1 MEISESNLL
10 VEAAESGNFA
20 AFCVFS
26 LLEGVNL
33 QKISDFESLYE
44 EIRENLP
51 ECEETQDSWFSLSE
65 FFDFCSKQNNT
76 VPLFEIASMA
86 TRLKLR
92 RAAKRTSKV
101 RARKRKIRE
110 RLRKNKTQ
118 LKKRAYNQV
127 KTELRRRLTG
137 GKPWSSLSLS
147 TRARIDSII
156 SKRKPMLNRMVK
168 QRTQKMPAQESQ
180 RLRKL
185 SMRESISYFCKYLM
199 EEQTR
204 QEKRLGARERKQRF
218 DQRNEQDPARFF
230 KRVRVAKDPDGNT
243 KLIEVDSE
251 KEGYHTG
258 VKALKSAQ
266 EAEKFCS
273 QAAKGEIE
281 FDQTDTSKKLCGD
294 IEKVKSKSST
304 RKNKSMNDTNTTQI
318 PSTGAVAPPSPPS
331 PNGLAAP
338 AGATER
344 FNVTATNMLIIESPE
359 QLEKF
364 KTSLPEAQQAYRS
377 GKVGAEVTPE
387 QQQALTFI
395 RDKFEEYG
403 LNDKEIETALDKDA
417 AIGIAF
423 EAASRI
429 NQKKINNSDRTLASY
444 YSVAVG
450 TQRYK
455 TTADGV
461 DGTGKPDLLFIPM
474 EKINPDGNMD
484 SKEIIQALQ
493 KWQKEYGDLLKKKK
507 KTSEDKKK
515 LAEMQSGIVKVSQ
528 KTGQAQT
535 MSGAVSESG
544 DATVLFQKALK
555 SKAVPEE
562 TKSIIRTFLEK
573 TKELNRII
581 TLGTLE
587 QSAEIS
593 GSISSQRFTEHVDEL
608 KSMLDKIVNDP
619 EVKKIIIRNSWTG
632 EHKFDPNDPESAG
645 GIATHLLTISPDGTQ
660 VEFTEINDELV
671 EKVAPDVRIY
681 LRLKS
686 VSVNTALESQN
697 KELYRQLE
705 AEAISNART
714 QALQTNPNLSVNEQN
729 KLIAKTQLEF
739 YEKVSDFYKKIE
751 AVEEISWEDA
761 DEEELQKRIADEDIK
776 TNQVDEYRQYM
787 LHRKKSQ
794 AFIER
799 NPGLSEEDKKLMQ
812 VRPILRANWLAIA
825 AQAENVNEN
834 LVVRFSHNS
843 LLRMLLEFNADNP
856 DKANIERENY
866 IKTMMEY
873 QERIDKIQFEY
884 AGTDIFKLMQIFDV
898 SIDTIRMDPIDI
910 TKYIPDQG
918 DGRFNSIY
926 VNGKYHQVPL
936 VVSEMYSVLAKS
948 FLEENKK
955 RNYRSEYDNYHSKPD
970 QRKNR
975 SKRNMARRWA
985 ERKGLVRKGDGKD
998 VDHKNGDP
1006 RDNSPKNLRVRSR
1019 STNRADND

>member
-26 LLEGVNL
+26 LLEGLNL
-33 QKISDFESLYE
+33 EKISDFQTLYE

-51 ECEETQDSWFSLSE
+51 ECEETQDSSWFSLSE
-65 FFDFCSKQNNT
+65 FFDFCKNS
-76 VPLFEIASMA
+76 PESLFEVVSSASRIKM
-86 TRLKLR
+86 R
-92 RAAKRTSKV
+92 RAAKRTSRI
-101 RARKRKIRE
+101 RARKRAIRE

-118 LKKRAYNQV
+118 LAKRAYNQV
-127 KTELRRRLTG
+127 KNEMRKRLTG
-137 GKPWSSLSLS
+137 GKPWSSLSLT
-147 TRARIDSII
+147 TRSRIDSII
-156 SKRKPMLNRMVK
+156 SKRKPMLNRMIK
-168 QRTQKMPAQESQ
+168 QRIQKMPAQESR
-180 RLRKL
+180 RLRRL
-185 SMRESISYFCKYLM
+185 AMRENANYFDKYLIEKQTEQ
-199 EEQTR
+199 EER
-204 QEKRLGARERKQRF
+204 ESNRERKRRF
-218 DQRNEQDPARFF
+218 DRRNEEDPARFIN
-230 KRVRVAKDPDGNT
+230 RARIVKDVKGKT
-243 KLIEVDSE
+243 KLVDVDSVKKGYHIEVKKLKSPQE
-251 KEGYHTG
+251 AQRLCKLNEEENNFVQTGTSIKAG
-258 VKALKSAQ
+258 VKCKETKRENNMTDKSGPDPGAG
-266 EAEKFCS
+266 A
-273 QAAKGEIE
+273 
-281 FDQTDTSKKLCGD
+281 
-294 IEKVKSKSST
+294 
-304 RKNKSMNDTNTTQI
+304 
-318 PSTGAVAPPSPPS
+318 GAVAPPSPP
-331 PNGLAAP
+331 PPTGERAP

-344 FNVTATNMLIIESPE
+344 FNVTATNMSVIEYPE

-364 KTSLPEAQQAYRS
+364 QTSLPDAQLAYRS
-377 GKVGAEVTPE
+377 GKVGAEVTLE
-387 QQQALTFI
+387 QQQALTYI
-395 RDKFEEYG
+395 TNELKKYG
-403 LNDKEIETALDKDA
+403 LAEKEIEIALDKDA
-417 AIGIAF
+417 AFGIAF

-429 NQKKINNSDRTLASY
+429 NQKKINNSDRPLGSY

-474 EKINPDGNMD
+474 EKINPDGKMTP
-484 SKEIIQALQ
+484 EQIIKALQ

-507 KTSEDKKK
+507 KTSENIQK

-528 KTGQAQT
+528 KTGEAQT
-535 MSGAVSESG
+535 MSGALSESG
-544 DATVLFQKALK
+544 DATVLFQKALE
-555 SKAVPEE
+555 SEAVPEE
-562 TKSIIRTFLEK
+562 TKLIIRTFLEK

-581 TLGTLE
+581 TRGTLE

-593 GSISSQRFTEHVDEL
+593 GIISSQRFTEHVNEL
-608 KSMLDKIVNDP
+608 KSMLDKIVNHP

-632 EHKFDPNDPESAG
+632 EHKFDPNDPTSAG

-686 VSVNTALESQN
+686 ASVNTALESQN
-697 KELYRQLE
+697 KERYAQLE
-705 AEAISNART
+705 AEAVSNAVT
-714 QALQTNPNLSVNEQN
+714 ANPNLSERELN
-729 KLIAKTQLEF
+729 KLIAKTKTEF
-739 YEKVSDFYKKIE
+739 YEKVSDFYKK
-751 AVEEISWEDA
+751 VEDVEINWEDA
-761 DEEELQKRIADEDIK
+761 DEEELKKRIDEEDIK
-776 TNQVDEYRQYM
+776 PNQVDEYRQDM

-794 AFIER
+794 AFIEQ
-799 NPGLSEEDKKLMQ
+799 NPGLSEEDKKLILEAS
-812 VRPILRANWLAIA
+812 PILRANWLALA
-825 AQAENVNEN
+825 AQAENANEN

-856 DKANIERENY
+856 DKLNIERENY

-910 TKYIPDQG
+910 TKYIPDQE

-955 RNYRSEYDNYHSKPD
+955 RNYRGEYDNYHSKPD

>member
-65 FFDFCSKQNNT
+65 FFDFYSKQNNT

-156 SKRKPMLNRMVK
+156 SKRKPMLNRMVR

-185 SMRESISYFCKYLM
+185 SMRESISHFCKYLI
-199 EEQTR
+199 EKQTEQKER
-204 QEKRLGARERKQRF
+204 ESNRERKRRF
-218 DQRNEQDPARFF
+218 DRRNKEDPARLIN
-230 KRVRVAKDPDGNT
+230 RARIVKDVKGKT
-243 KLIEVDSE
+243 KLVDVDSVKKGYHIEV
-251 KEGYHTG
+251 K
-258 VKALKSAQ
+258 KLKSPQ
-266 EAEKFCS
+266 EAQRLCKLNEEENNFI
-273 QAAKGEIE
+273 A
-281 FDQTDTSKKLCGD
+281 TNTSKEVGVECTENQGENNMTDKPGSD
-294 IEKVKSKSST
+294 PGAGV
-304 RKNKSMNDTNTTQI
+304 
-318 PSTGAVAPPSPPS
+318 GAVVPPPP
-331 PNGLAAP
+331 PTGDRAD
-338 AGATER
+338 AGATEK
-344 FNVTATNMLIIESPE
+344 FNVIATNMLTIESQE
-359 QLEKF
+359 KLEEF
-364 KTSLPEAQQAYRS
+364 QTNLPEAQQAYRS
-377 GKVGAEVTPE
+377 GKVGAEVTPK

-423 EAASRI
+423 EAGSRI
-429 NQKKINNSDRTLASY
+429 NQKKINNGDRTLASY
-444 YSVAVG
+444 YSIAVG

-455 TTADGV
+455 TTVDGV

-484 SKEIIQALQ
+484 SKKINQELQ
-493 KWQKEYGDLLKKKK
+493 KWQKEYVRLLKKNK
-507 KTSEDKKK
+507 KTPKDFEK

-535 MSGAVSESG
+535 MSGALSESG
-544 DATVLFQKALK
+544 DATVLFQKVLE
-555 SKAVPEE
+555 SEAVPEE
-562 TKSIIRTFLEK
+562 TKSTIRALLEK

-593 GSISSQRFTEHVDEL
+593 GIISSQRFTEHVNEL

-632 EHKFDPNDPESAG
+632 EHKFDPNDPTSAG

-697 KELYRQLE
+697 KELYGRLE
-705 AEAISNART
+705 AEVVSNAVT
-714 QALQTNPNLSVNEQN
+714 QALQTNPNLSEKDQN
-729 KLIAKTQLEF
+729 KLIAKTKTEF

-794 AFIER
+794 VFIER
-799 NPGLSEEDKKLMQ
+799 NPGLSEEDRKSIEAS
-812 VRPILRANWLAIA
+812 PILRANWLALA
-825 AQAENVNEN
+825 AQKVNEN